1 VAEQDPQRL
10 QREFMALSLPERRA
24 IIRAVN
30 RGQVVAEKK
39 HARFAVVVARRQQ
52 RFWRYAWLLGPALAI
67 VQFFIM
73 EPEAALLNGGFGTI
87 VLGGLARFWYVRAVR
102 SEQLNRE
109 VAERRGGK
117 RRAPDA
123 RDAGP
128 ATGRRR
134 GGAGRRRDAAG
145 GRDGSSPATAAGGA
159 DDRPWRR
166 RIGRRGGGTAATSVS
181 SGGGGHLP
189 GEDRS
194 ARPAPRRDDRADV
207 ADDGPAG
214 DDGAAGRGGATGHD
228 DPAAPPP
235 PGQRPYRPR
244 GNKRR
249 R

>member
-1 VAEQDPQRL
+1 MAQQDPQRL

-67 VQFFIM
+67 VQFFIV
-73 EPEAALLNGGFGTI
+73 EPEVALLNGGFGTI

-102 SEQLNRE
+102 SEQLNLE

-117 RRAPDA
+117 RRAPDER
-123 RDAGP
+123 RDAA
-128 ATGRRR
+128 ATGRRGGSSSTGSAGSDDRPWWRRVGRRR
-134 GGAGRRRDAAG
+134 GGAP
-145 GRDGSSPATAAGGA
+145 S
-159 DDRPWRR
+159 
-166 RIGRRGGGTAATSVS
+166 TSGS

-189 GEDRS
+189 GEGPSSR
-194 ARPAPRRDDRADV
+194 RAPRQADPV
-207 ADDGPAG
+207 DAADDQV
-214 DDGAAGRGGATGHD
+214 DGHD
-228 DPAAPPP
+228 DSAGHDDSGAPPP